1 MVKEDDYTKY
11 RANAISTVNVGTAP
25 ATNDTTLKIGRKDP
39 TYITAVEETPTVSGT
54 TLRSNY
60 R

>member
-1 MVKEDDYTKY
+1 MPTIKDDYTKY
-11 RANAISTVNVGTAP
+11 RAAGSAP

-39 TYITAVEETPTVSGT
+39 TYITAVENTPTVSGT
-54 TLRSNY
+54 TLRGNY

>member
-1 MVKEDDYTKY
+1 MATVLDDYTKY
-11 RANAISTVNVGTAP
+11 RAAGSAP

-39 TYITAVEETPTVSGT
+39 TYITAVESTPTVSGT

>member
-1 MVKEDDYTKY
+1 MASKEDDYTKY
-11 RANAISTVNVGTAP
+11 RAVGVIP
-25 ATNDTTLKIGRKDP
+25 YSIEDKIGRKDP
-39 TYITAVEETPTVSGT
+39 TYIVAVEETPTVSGT

>member
-1 MVKEDDYTKY
+1 MPYNDYRDNDASKY
-11 RANAISTVNVGTAP
+11 RAFGSAP

-39 TYITAVEETPTVSGT
+39 TYITAIEATPTVSGT
-54 TLRSNY
+54 TLRANY

>member
-1 MVKEDDYTKY
+1 MPYNDYRDNDASKY
-11 RANAISTVNVGTAP
+11 RAFGSAP

-39 TYITAVEETPTVSGT
+39 TYITAVEVTPTVSGT
-54 TLRSNY
+54 TLRGNY